1 MYKFL
6 VIGTWNTKHEE
17 LEFLCSEIE
26 RQGHVAIRVD
36 MSAQKGSA
44 SKHQAIRE
52 AITKAREFLAQLAT
66 EHQISGS
73 ISAGGGTN
81 LFMAI
86 EVMRDIPLFAPKIV
100 MSTMVV
106 NSVHSFRSYKD
117 IIYVQAPCD
126 FGVLNPISKMVL
138 ANGVKML
145 IAIAGSKPEL
155 DKPCIAITSIGRS
168 GGYVGPARRFWGE
181 QGYQPILFHAIGENT
196 MAMAEIISSG
206 SIVGVLDLTLKDVLD
221 HVTGGAFGKIGRRRL
236 MAYMSR
242 DIPAVIAPGSV
253 DAITVVSSD
262 GSGIPRRFKGRHIRR
277 LDFRW
282 SIKAT
287 QGDVMRVARW
297 VGSILEETKP
307 KNCMFL
313 IPLQGW
319 SSISEP
325 DTGGFYDAGA
335 IEVFGTTIRNYLPED
350 RVHFVDLSINDPE
363 FGTLAS
369 QHLLRLMNQAK
380 S

>member
-44 SKHQAIRE
+44 PKHHAIRE

-126 FGVLNPISKMVL
+126 FGVLN
-138 ANGVKML
+138 
-145 IAIAGSKPEL
+145 
-155 DKPCIAITSIGRS
+155 
-168 GGYVGPARRFWGE
+168 
-181 QGYQPILFHAIGENT
+181 
-196 MAMAEIISSG
+196 
-206 SIVGVLDLTLKDVLD
+206 
-221 HVTGGAFGKIGRRRL
+221 
-236 MAYMSR
+236 
-242 DIPAVIAPGSV
+242 
-253 DAITVVSSD
+253 
-262 GSGIPRRFKGRHIRR
+262 
-277 LDFRW
+277 
-282 SIKAT
+282 
-287 QGDVMRVARW
+287 
-297 VGSILEETKP
+297 
-307 KNCMFL
+307 
-313 IPLQGW
+313 
-319 SSISEP
+319 
-325 DTGGFYDAGA
+325 
-335 IEVFGTTIRNYLPED
+335 TI
-350 RVHFVDLSINDPE
+350 
-363 FGTLAS
+363 
-369 QHLLRLMNQAK
+369 
-380 S
+380 